1 MARWIAAFLVLF
13 LFGCATQ
20 QSVDYSG
27 VPDIACTPVE
37 AHVTNNDESV
47 PASFI
52 CPTGGARANYAA
64 NSCAWVDGYYRK
76 DGTYVPGH
84 TRCRY
89 NNPAPITYTP
99 GAGSG
104 TAPCV
109 TGYCGSV
116 NVRGYYRKDGVY
128 VRPHTRSRGRR

>member
-1 MARWIAAFLVLF
+1 MARWIVVAYMLF
-13 LFGCATQ
+13 LAGCASQ
-20 QSVDYSG
+20 QSAEYSG
-27 VPDIACTPVE
+27 LPDIACTPLE
-37 AHVTNNDESV
+37 AHVTSDDESV
-47 PASFI
+47 PATFI

-76 DGTYVPGH
+76 NGAYVPGH

-89 NNPAPITYTP
+89 NNPAPITLTP

-104 TAPCV
+104 AAPCV

-116 NVRGYYRKDGVY
+116 NVRGYYRKDGTY
-128 VRPHTRSRGRR
+128 VRPHTRGRGRR